1 MYLDLYMSGRLN
13 AYLAEINAQAE
24 DLFLQTV
31 KEMAAL
37 EGVTEKLKAE
47 DQMEWVGRMNNVRE
61 RATEIVN
68 RALIFT

>member
-1 MYLDLYMSGRLN
+1 MSGRLN